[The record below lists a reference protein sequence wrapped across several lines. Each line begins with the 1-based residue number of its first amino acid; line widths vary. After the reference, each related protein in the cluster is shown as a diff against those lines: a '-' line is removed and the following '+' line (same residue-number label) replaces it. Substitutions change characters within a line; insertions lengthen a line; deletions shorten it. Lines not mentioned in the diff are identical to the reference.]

1 MFIFWIK
8 ESFKLIGRAKSSF
21 FLALISMSISVILI
35 VVSLMLIDLSNEVQK
50 KIKSDIKI
58 NIFLNDGL
66 NNKSIKSVKED
77 LEKSGYTDK
86 INYID
91 KKTAADNFINETGED
106 FRKLLDYNPLPA
118 TYTVSLKEQYVNK
131 DSLKKIVKAFSNI
144 NGVDEVVY
152 KNDTIEKIISSLDFS
167 KKYIFIITAVL
178 FFISIYIVFSTVKL
192 ITNSKYEEMETMKLV
207 GSKLSTIKI
216 PIILNS
222 MITGILAGLIAFLFF
237 SLFIYYFD
245 NYINIFNIL
254 KIHIIF
260 YAAIII
266 GIGPFVGFFVSI
278 VSLRKISLK
287 I

>member
-8 ESFKLIGRAKSSF
+8 EAFKLIGRAKSSF

-35 VVSLMLIDLSNEVQK
+35 VISLMLIDVSNEIQK

-58 NIFLNDGL
+58 NIFLNDGI
-66 NNKSIKSVKED
+66 NNESIKSVKED
-77 LEKSGYTDK
+77 LEKSGYTEN

-91 KKTAADNFINETGED
+91 KKTAADNFIKETGED

-118 TYTVSLKEQYVNK
+118 SYTVSLKEQYVNK

-152 KNDTIEKIISSLDFS
+152 KNDTIEKIISSLDYS

-207 GSKLSTIKI
+207 GSKLSTIKM

-222 MITGILAGLIAFLFF
+222 MLTGFFAGLIAFLFF

-245 NYINIFNIL
+245 NYIRIFNIL
-254 KIHIIF
+254 RIHIIF
-260 YAAIII
+260 YAAIIV
-266 GIGPFVGFFVSI
+266 GIGPVVGLLVSI
-278 VSLRKISLK
+278 ISLRKISLK